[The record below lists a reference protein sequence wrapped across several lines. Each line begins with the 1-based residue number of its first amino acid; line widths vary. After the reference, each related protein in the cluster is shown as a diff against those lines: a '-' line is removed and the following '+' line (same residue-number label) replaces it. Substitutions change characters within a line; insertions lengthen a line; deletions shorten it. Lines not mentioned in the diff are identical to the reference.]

1 MESLS
6 VAAFTYFTQ
15 DATPTIEISDSNSQ
29 WPFAILYLEF
39 SGKQCKKPLK

>member
-15 DATPTIEISDSNSQ
+15 DAAPTTEVSLPNSQ
-29 WPFAILYLEF
+29 WPFAIL
-39 SGKQCKKPLK
+39 